1 MALGGVVLNLDLHQR
16 ATGQVRLHQVQRHD
30 AKAEPCAQKVMLGRE
45 IAKTPYSRGQ
55 QPESAAS
62 PHTRKISVHELN
74 TGGKDPIRPM
84 AQRRSSTGSATAS
97 HISTYSLSGI
107 AGNCTWKAATADA
120 NTATGN
126 MASTARLSSAS
137 SPPAR
142 PFARALKR
150 STSLA
155 TARERERSAS

>member
-16 ATGQVRLHQVQRHD
+16 APGQVRLHQVQWHD

-74 TGGKDPIRPM
+74 MLAKDGHWN
-84 AQRRSSTGSATAS
+84 RRAVRGQWV
-97 HISTYSLSGI
+97 LR
-107 AGNCTWKAATADA
+107 GNHLDRSD
-120 NTATGN
+120 GQH
-126 MASTARLSSAS
+126 S
-137 SPPAR
+137 
-142 PFARALKR
+142 FAPELRW
-150 STSLA
+150 
-155 TARERERSAS
+155 